1 MKMRVF
7 FLFSLLF
14 LFFYSCTNNSPQA
27 QADYFPNADGSWWE
41 YQCSDTLTLKLELS
55 GVETIGGEEVQNLIW
70 NYEND
75 TNTDYILKKEKEIV
89 HYATPESW
97 TAFTLV
103 RFPLEE
109 GNSWQA
115 YRVIIMS
122 DTITTTAYVEER
134 QRITVPAGEFDDCY
148 PIYYENQSLSQ
159 PMRIFFAPD
168 VGPVKFEYATGV
180 EEELTDY
187 ELQ

>member
-27 QADYFPNADGSWWE
+27 QADYFPNADGSWWK

-75 TNTDYILKKEKEIV
+75 TNTDYIFGVLSLILVIFATWQIFGKTLPIV
-89 HYATPESW
+89 LFILSLYVALGSHLPEPFTTPDITW
-97 TAFTLV
+97 K
-103 RFPLEE
+103 RFLTYISSIGIDWGIWGDVVSISANYLFLFILLE
-109 GNSWQA
+109 
-115 YRVIIMS
+115 
-122 DTITTTAYVEER
+122 
-134 QRITVPAGEFDDCY
+134 PF
-148 PIYYENQSLSQ
+148 
-159 PMRIFFAPD
+159 
-168 VGPVKFEYATGV
+168 
-180 EEELTDY
+180 
-187 ELQ
+187 